1 MANFQFH
8 ASRAKFS
15 KIKLI
20 FERLRWVGSS
30 QNLSKIFQISPN
42 PNGMKD
48 FRIGAGI
55 KKVIFVSKLK
65 IRVGCDGH

>member
-1 MANFQFH
+1 MANFQFQ

-30 QNLSKIFQISPN
+30 QNLSKKFKMSPN

-48 FRIGAGI
+48 FRIGADV
-55 KKVIFVSKLK
+55 KKIIFVSKLK
-65 IRVGCDGH
+65 IRVGRHGH